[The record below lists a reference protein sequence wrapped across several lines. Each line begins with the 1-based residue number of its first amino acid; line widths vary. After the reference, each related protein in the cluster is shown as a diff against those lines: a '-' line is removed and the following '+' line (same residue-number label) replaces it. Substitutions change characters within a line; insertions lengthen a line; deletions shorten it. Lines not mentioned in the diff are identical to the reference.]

1 MSPREF
7 CLGVIDGR
15 QEGEK
20 LELACRET
28 QSGTLEVELRLLA
41 WGEGIGWY
49 PQRTLPLPPE
59 LAHLRA
65 LLRRAE
71 RLTGRQRGAGEVGA
85 RVLPFP
91 RTGELA
97 AG

>member
-1 MSPREF
+1 MNLREV

-20 LELACRET
+20 LELACRENEF
-28 QSGTLEVELRLLA
+28 GTVEVELRLLA

-49 PQRTLPLPPE
+49 CQRTLPLPGN
-59 LAHLRA
+59 LAGLRV

-71 RLTGRQRGAGEVGA
+71 RLGRGRSAERRAGG
-85 RVLPFP
+85 RVLSFP
-91 RTGELA
+91 RLRELA